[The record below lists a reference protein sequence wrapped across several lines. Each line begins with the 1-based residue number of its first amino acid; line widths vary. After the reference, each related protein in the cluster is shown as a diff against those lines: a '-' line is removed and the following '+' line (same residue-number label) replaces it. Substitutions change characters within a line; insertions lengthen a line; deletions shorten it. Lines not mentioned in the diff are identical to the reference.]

1 MQEYKF
7 LIIIDILC
15 LIASIILLK
24 RNLSFFHPG
33 FIYLFFHVYSFTLR
47 LWELSFGAI
56 PLYGDLLG
64 FSTVTNKEIF
74 RAMIWADIGLLFFS
88 LGSLFAFKVRLNKS
102 IKGLIFNIKKVWM
115 LAVLFFIVGLPS
127 FFLQQDIS
135 SFGMSTT
142 RQFILLMSLWP
153 VSALI
158 ALIYVMGFRWYLML
172 ALIPFLF
179 VFSTQGYHR
188 FMVILPVIL
197 LVSIYLSKSNLKWPN
212 KRIMI
217 ILLSAALIFPQLKY
231 IGMAYTS
238 NDPGEVT
245 LRLKQAFHLEKSDSS
260 TINSF
265 LDQYAGAL
273 TLIDNND
280 KFYYGSTYLKVFII
294 FIPRAIWPSK
304 PGLADHTVALG
315 TSERP
320 YDVEGR
326 IITYLGEAY
335 INFRYFGFFIVPTL
349 VGYFL
354 TRFYRSSVQLGY
366 GYVQHY
372 IYLVFMAVLIQVYR
386 DGLVS
391 IVLFGVFQNLLMV
404 TIYLAHKFS
413 WNRR

>member
-1 MQEYKF
+1 MQEYE
-7 LIIIDILC
+7 LSIIIDIFC
-15 LIASIILLK
+15 LVASIILLK

-33 FIYLFFHVYSFTLR
+33 FVYLFFHVYSFTLR
-47 LWELSFGAI
+47 LWELNFGAI

-64 FSTVTNKEIF
+64 FSTVNDQEIF
-74 RAMIWADIGLLFFS
+74 RAMIWADIGLVCFS
-88 LGSLFAFKVRLNKS
+88 LGSIFAFKVKLNEPKN
-102 IKGLIFNIKKVWM
+102 GLKFNIKKVWI
-115 LAVLFFIVGLPS
+115 LAILFFIVGLPS

-158 ALIYVMGFRWYLML
+158 ALIYVKGFRWYLML
-172 ALIPFLF
+172 ALTPFLF

-197 LVSIYLSKSNLKWPN
+197 LINIYLSKLNLKWPN
-212 KRIMI
+212 KRII
-217 ILLSAALIFPQLKY
+217 VILLIAALIFPQLKY

-238 NDPGEVT
+238 NDSTEVT
-245 LRLKQAFHLEKSDSS
+245 LRLKQAFHLEKSESS
-260 TINSF
+260 TSNTF

-280 KFYYGSTYLKVFII
+280 KLYYGSTYLKVFIV

-335 INFRYFGFFIVPTL
+335 INFWYFGFFIVPT
-349 VGYFL
+349 VIGYFL
-354 TRFYRSSVQLGY
+354 TRFYRFSMQLGY

-372 IYLVFMAVLIQVYR
+372 IYLVIMAVLIQVYR

-391 IVLFGVFQNLLMV
+391 LVLFGVFQNLLMV
-404 TIYLAHKFS
+404 AIYLTHKFS